1 MLIYNVTIQLHHSIH
16 ELWLKWMQEKHMPE
30 IMNTNC
36 FAKCQLVKLLEIDE
50 TEGVTYAA
58 QYYAADQE
66 HYNNYIQNFATKFRN
81 DSFELWGN
89 QFIAFRSLMQVVN

>member
-1 MLIYNVTIQLHHSIH
+1 MLIYNVTIQLQHSIH
-16 ELWLKWMQEKHMPE
+16 EPWVKWMQEIHMPE
-30 IMNTNC
+30 IMNTGC
-36 FAKCQLVKLLEIDE
+36 FEKCQLVRLLEVDE

-58 QYYAADQE
+58 QYYATDYEQ
-66 HYNNYIQNFATKFRN
+66 YNKYIQNFATTFRK